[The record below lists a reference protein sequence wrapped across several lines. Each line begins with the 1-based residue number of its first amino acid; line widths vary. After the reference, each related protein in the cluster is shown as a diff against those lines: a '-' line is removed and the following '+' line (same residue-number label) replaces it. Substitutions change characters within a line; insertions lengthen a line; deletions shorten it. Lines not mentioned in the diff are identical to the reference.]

1 MYLVFTLGLAIG
13 LIGGT
18 WLKRRGI
25 KERDEEI
32 KRLKSLVEDLQYY
45 YNRDKN
51 DEI

>member
-1 MYLVFTLGLAIG
+1 MYLIFTLGLTIG

-18 WLKRRGI
+18 LIKKQGI

-32 KRLKSLVEDLQYY
+32 KRLKNLIEDLEYY
-45 YNRDKN
+45 YNRNKN